1 MDLNLMT
8 VCITG
13 AASGIGRALALG
25 FLNDGANVVAVDI
38 NVEELKPLEDRGA
51 ITKIIDVTDFSQV
64 SSMVKTAVD
73 ETGRLDV
80 LINNAGVS
88 LVRNIHRF
96 KDDEYEKVIRVNL
109 FGPVYGIRAAI
120 PIMRSQNFGRIIN
133 LVSRGAEAGNNGHS
147 SYSSS
152 KAALWAVTR
161 CAAVENIDFDI
172 LINGMIPG
180 PSKTNM
186 NPVGQDP
193 SIVYPSARWMALLPT
208 GGPTG
213 KVFWNRKEYMMFR
226 EGNISYNFVKVDWK
240 TGKREILDLK
250 DRHSDS

>member
-1 MDLNLMT
+1 MELSAMT

-13 AASGIGRALALG
+13 AASGIGKALSLG
-25 FLNDGANVVAVDI
+25 FLNNGAKVVAVDI
-38 NVEELKPLEDRGA
+38 AREGLKLLEDKGA
-51 ITKIIDVTDFSQV
+51 ITKIIDVTNFSQV
-64 SSMVKTAVD
+64 NSMVKTAVD

-80 LINNAGVS
+80 LVNNAGVS
-88 LVRNIHRF
+88 LVRNIHRY
-96 KDDEYEKVIRVNL
+96 KDDEYEKVIQVNL

-133 LVSRGAEAGNNGHS
+133 LVSRGAEVGNNGHS

-161 CAAVENIDFDI
+161 CAAVENIDYDI

-180 PSKTNM
+180 PSKTGM

-193 SIVYPSARWMALLPT
+193 SLVYPSARWMALLPT
-208 GGPTG
+208 EGPTG
-213 KVFWNRKEYMMFR
+213 KVFWNRKEYTMFK
-226 EGNISYNFVKVDWK
+226 EGNDAYNFFKVDWK
-240 TGKREILDLK
+240 TGKRELLNLK
-250 DRHSDS
+250 DRHEDS